1 MDQMATTLILI
12 AVVISGLLAL
22 HAALNSFWLI
32 KPVPVSISESVCILI
47 PARNEELNI
56 SECVTSALNQEMLA
70 NFEVVVLDDDSS
82 DATLQ
87 TVSGIQDPRLAVMS
101 GAAELPVGWLGK
113 NWACHRLAETKSA
126 DYLVFLDCDVVLEA
140 TAVASAISAM
150 QKYELDLVSPYP
162 RQIATTSLARLVQP
176 LLQWS
181 WLTTVPLFFARK
193 TSRSSLAVA
202 NGQFLVCKNTSYQS
216 AGGHASVKAQVFDD
230 IELLRSFY
238 RSGLTGSVID
248 GSKIATCHMY
258 RADQDL
264 ISGYAKSLWKA
275 FGGIFGTIFV
285 NVFFIFVYVFPLT
298 GLFTGQASLAVTAFG
313 FGLISRLI
321 SARVSGSRVLPE
333 VLWHPISILAF
344 TWLNCVSWWR
354 HLRGTNTWKSR
365 DLK

>member
-1 MDQMATTLILI
+1 MDYVLAVPAALILI
-12 AVVISGLLAL
+12 ISLINFVTIRSPWNWSQIKEEISVIIPMRNESENVAELINSLRNQKHLTNVQYLLLNDNSEDDTLAL
-22 HAALNSFWLI
+22 LHQHTSSLNNFTVINGSELPDGWIGKTWALQQLLQASRGEI
-32 KPVPVSISESVCILI
+32 IVSIDADVRLEPDAINR
-47 PARNEELNI
+47 A
-56 SECVTSALNQEMLA
+56 VTLLEDTQ
-70 NFEVVVLDDDSS
+70 LD
-82 DATLQ
+82 
-87 TVSGIQDPRLAVMS
+87 
-101 GAAELPVGWLGK
+101 
-113 NWACHRLAETKSA
+113 
-126 DYLVFLDCDVVLEA
+126 FL
-140 TAVASAISAM
+140 
-150 QKYELDLVSPYP
+150 SPYP
-162 RQIATTSLARLVQP
+162 AQLAYTWSEKLIQP

-181 WLTTVPLFFARK
+181 WMSTVILRIAES
-193 TSRSSLAVA
+193 TSRPSMVVA

-238 RSGLTGSVID
+238 RAGFTGSVID

-258 RADQDL
+258 RTDQDL

-333 VLWHPISILAF
+333 GLSHPISILAF